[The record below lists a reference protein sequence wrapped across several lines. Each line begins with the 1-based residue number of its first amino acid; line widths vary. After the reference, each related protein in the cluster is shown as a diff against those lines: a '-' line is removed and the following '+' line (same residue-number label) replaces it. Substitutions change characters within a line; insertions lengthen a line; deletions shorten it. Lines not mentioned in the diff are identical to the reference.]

1 MSVKKDIKA
10 AKACDSAKTA
20 EYQLRFGCPINE
32 FCDHPAKTKKEMGR
46 ISALQ
51 KHTLLVD
58 RPTLWRQFPLFSQRF
73 GKIVFCSQ
81 HCREIVIVSFECF
94 DDLRSSKSRLG
105 LLVLT
110 L

>member
-46 ISALQ
+46 ISA
-51 KHTLLVD
+51 
-58 RPTLWRQFPLFSQRF
+58 PTRLSSHFKNIHCSWIAPHF
-73 GKIVFCSQ
+73 GG
-81 HCREIVIVSFECF
+81 
-94 DDLRSSKSRLG
+94 SS
-105 LLVLT
+105 LVLAT
-110 L
+110 FWQGSVLFTAL